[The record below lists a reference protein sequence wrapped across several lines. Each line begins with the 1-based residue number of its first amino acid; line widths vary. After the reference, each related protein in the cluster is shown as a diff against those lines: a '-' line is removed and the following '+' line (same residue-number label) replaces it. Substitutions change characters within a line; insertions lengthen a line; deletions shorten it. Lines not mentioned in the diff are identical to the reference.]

1 MEQNNKEENKYPKD
15 KYEWTTQSKL
25 LTKEVVAKFVK
36 LYTEYFK
43 CLENMFNVTI
53 YIHSYCIYK
62 YFLHHY

>member
-25 LTKEVVAKFVK
+25 PTKEVVAKFVK
-36 LYTEYFK
+36 LYPEYFK

-53 YIHSYCIYK
+53 YIHNFCNDMSFK
-62 YFLHHY
+62 Y